1 MVAGRIEGLLVEQ
14 LRDLH
19 DAEAQDASAAVGPLS
34 RKPGTT

>member
-19 DAEAQDASAAVGPLS
+19 DAEAQDASAAAGPLS
-34 RKPGTT
+34 QKLGNT